1 MHKYKVS
8 EKYFFSQLPDL
19 KPTMVSLGQT
29 ETAAVKF
36 TETTIWWE
44 QKWGQVSQK
53 HVLSVAFLRAK

>member
-44 QKWGQVSQK
+44 QK
-53 HVLSVAFLRAK
+53 